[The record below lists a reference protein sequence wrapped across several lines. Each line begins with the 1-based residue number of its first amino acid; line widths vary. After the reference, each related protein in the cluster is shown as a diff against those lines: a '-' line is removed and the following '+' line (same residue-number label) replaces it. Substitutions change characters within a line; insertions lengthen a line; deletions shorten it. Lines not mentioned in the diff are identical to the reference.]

1 MSHELAKK
9 VAFITGA
16 GAGLGRGIS
25 ELCFE
30 RGCSVFLADVNGASV
45 EELAAMLNAG
55 NHAVEGQRAVAA
67 ALDVSNEQ
75 QWPTVVD
82 ACKSAFGRIDVLVCN
97 AGIMITSDLERTTL
111 DNWNKTMNVNALGV
125 FLGNHAVAPLM
136 KAQGGGSI
144 VCTALMCAV
153 RGCSQIAV
161 YCASKGAVRMLCK
174 SLAMELIPFN
184 IRVNT
189 VSPGTSDTAMNERLA
204 DLTHQTPEMVGE
216 ASPIGRLAQP
226 REIAEAVVFLASD
239 RASYMVGA
247 DVAVDGAITCG
258 LTGSSPV

>member
-1 MSHELAKK
+1 MSLELANK

-16 GAGLGRGIS
+16 GAGLGRAIS

-30 RGCSVFLADVNGASV
+30 RGCSVFLTDVNGASV
-45 EELAAMLNAG
+45 KELAATLNAG
-55 NHAVEGQRAVAA
+55 KHAVEGQRAVAA

-82 ACKSAFGRIDVLVCN
+82 ACKSTFGRIDVLVCN
-97 AGIMITSDLERTTL
+97 AGIMIMSDLESTTL
-111 DNWNKTMNVNALGV
+111 DRWNKIMNINTLGV
-125 FLGNHAVAPLM
+125 FLGIRTVAPLM

-144 VCTALMCAV
+144 VCTASTGAV
-153 RGCSQIAV
+153 RGGARLGV

-174 SLAMELIPFN
+174 SFALELIPFH
-184 IRVNT
+184 IRVNM
-189 VSPGTSDTAMNERLA
+189 VSPGPCETPMVGRMATELQQKA
-204 DLTHQTPEMVGE
+204 DCIGE

-247 DVAVDGAITCG
+247 DVAVDGGNTCG
-258 LTGSSPV
+258 LTGKTPL

>member
-1 MSHELAKK
+1 MSLELANK

-16 GAGLGRGIS
+16 GAGLGHGIS

-30 RGCSVFLADVNGASV
+30 RGCSVFLTDVNGASV
-45 EELAAMLNAG
+45 EELAATLNAG
-55 NHAVEGQRAVAA
+55 KHAVEGQRAVAA

-97 AGIMITSDLERTTL
+97 AGIMIMSDLESTTL
-111 DNWNKTMNVNALGV
+111 DIWNKTMNINALGT
-125 FLGNHAVAPLM
+125 FLGIRTVAPLM

-144 VCTALMCAV
+144 VCTASTGAV
-153 RGCSQIAV
+153 RGGALLAA

-174 SLAMELIPFN
+174 SLALELIPFH
-184 IRVNT
+184 IRVNM
-189 VSPGTSDTAMNERLA
+189 VSPGTCDTSMNERLA
-204 DLTHQTPEMVGE
+204 AVTHHRPEEVGE

-226 REIAEAVVFLASD
+226 REVAEAVVFLASD

-247 DVAVDGAITCG
+247 ELLVDGAITCG
-258 LTGSSPV
+258 LTGKSPV